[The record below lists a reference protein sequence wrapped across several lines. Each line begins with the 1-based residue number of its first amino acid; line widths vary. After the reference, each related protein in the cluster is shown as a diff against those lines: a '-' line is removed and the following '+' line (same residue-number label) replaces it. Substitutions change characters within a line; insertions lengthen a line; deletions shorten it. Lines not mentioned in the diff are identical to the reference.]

1 MATEKIQDVAT
12 ADEPAAEDVAPPP
25 ATANPP
31 ARRSAARELI
41 ETLVIAAILFFGMR
55 LIMPAVVVDGV
66 SMVPSL
72 QNEQHLLENR
82 LAYVNVEIGGK
93 KYYLF
98 HKPQRGDIVVIE
110 PPIPHDKPFIKRLIG
125 LPGDTVLVKDGKV
138 SINGVPLTE
147 NYIAMPP
154 AYTWPTD
161 GKPITL
167 KDDEYFVLG
176 DNRNA
181 SEDSHFFGVIHG
193 KNIMGKTWVS
203 FWPFKDLK
211 FLPRPPYPV

>member
-1 MATEKIQDVAT
+1 MTEKTQDVPA
-12 ADEPAAEDVAPPP
+12 ADEPATVI
-25 ATANPP
+25 ATPVTEHPP

-41 ETLVIAAILFFGMR
+41 ETLVIAALLFFGMR
-55 LIMPAVVVDGV
+55 LVMPAVVVDGV

-72 QNEQHLLENR
+72 QNGQHLLENR
-82 LAYVNVEIGGK
+82 LAYVNMEIGGK

-125 LPGDTVLVKDGKV
+125 LPGDTVLIKDNKV
-138 SINGVPLTE
+138 FVNGVALDE
-147 NYIAMPP
+147 HYIAQAP

-161 GKPITL
+161 GKPHTL
-167 KDDEYFVLG
+167 GPDEYFVLG

-181 SEDSHFFGVIHG
+181 SEDSHFFGPIHA

-203 FWPFKDLK
+203 FWPLDDLK
-211 FLPRPPYPV
+211 FLPRPHYPV